1 MSDDGILV
9 ICITIAIVTI
19 SLAIGLNTYF
29 EINAKYQSIDKCN
42 QNIECIKAVKG
53 E

>member
-1 MSDDGILV
+1 MSDDAILV
-9 ICITIAIVTI
+9 ICITITI
-19 SLAIGLNTYF
+19 ALLSLTIGLNTYF

>member
-1 MSDDGILV
+1 MSDDAIVV
-9 ICITIAIVTI
+9 ICITIAIVSLSLTI
-19 SLAIGLNTYF
+19 GVNMYF
-29 EINAKYQSIDKCN
+29 ETNSKYQSIDKCN